1 MLNALNAIILLKK
14 SRINIFSQPTTIKP
28 IPMQNTFL
36 DNTAIE
42 IHREIQVGN
51 ICHVVFDFD
60 GTISLIRDGW
70 QNVMVPM
77 MIEYLQTETDTT
89 ETQEQLEAIVVE
101 FVDRLTGKQTIY
113 QMIQLSEEI
122 EKRGGTPKDPLA
134 YKDEYNRRLLPVV
147 EERIAGLTAGTLSAD
162 PLRVPMS
169 LEFLQSLREMGVS
182 CYLASGTD
190 VEFVK
195 NEASLLG
202 VTEYFDG
209 GIFGALREYQK
220 FSKAMIIQK
229 IITDFNLSGS
239 ELLIVGDGYVEIE
252 NAKEVG
258 ALAVG
263 VASVEGNI
271 YNMNADKRER
281 LIRAGADIIIPDFRE
296 GAQLINHL
304 FNL

>member
-1 MLNALNAIILLKK
+1 
-14 SRINIFSQPTTIKP
+14 
-28 IPMQNTFL
+28 MQNTFL
-36 DNTAIE
+36 DNTTIE
-42 IHREIQVGN
+42 IHRGIQTGN
-51 ICHVVFDFD
+51 IRHVVLDFD

-77 MIEYLQTETDTT
+77 MIECLQTETDTT
-89 ETQEQLEAIVVE
+89 ETSEQLETLVVD

-113 QMIQLSEEI
+113 QMMQLSEEI
-122 EKRGGTPKDPLA
+122 EKRGGTPKEPLA

-147 EERIAGLTAGTLSAD
+147 EERIAELAAGTLSAE

-169 LEFLQSLREMGVS
+169 LEFLQSLREMGIN

-202 VTEYFDG
+202 VAEYFDG

-220 FSKAMIIQK
+220 FSKAMVIQK
-229 IITDFNLSGS
+229 ILTDFELSGN

-252 NAKEVG
+252 NAKSVG
-258 ALAVG
+258 AIAVG
-263 VASVEGNI
+263 VASVEENM

-281 LIRAGADIIIPDFRE
+281 LIRAGADIIIRDFRE
-296 GAQLINHL
+296 GTQLLNYL
-304 FNL
+304 FSL

>member
-1 MLNALNAIILLKK
+1 MK
-14 SRINIFSQPTTIKP
+14 NI
-28 IPMQNTFL
+28 FL
-36 DNTAIE
+36 DNTLIE
-42 IHREIQVGN
+42 IHREIQTGN
-51 ICHVVFDFD
+51 IRHVVFDFD

-77 MIEYLQTETDTT
+77 MVEFLQTETNTT
-89 ETQEQLEAIVVE
+89 ETQAELEALVVE

-113 QMIQLSEEI
+113 QMMQLSEEI
-122 EKRGGTPKDPLA
+122 EKRGGTPKEPLA

-147 EERIAGLTAGTLSAD
+147 EERIAGLAAGTLPAD

-169 LEFLQSLREMGVS
+169 LEFLKSLREMGIS

-195 NEASLLG
+195 NEAGLLG
-202 VTEYFDG
+202 VADYFDG
-209 GIFGALREYQK
+209 GIFGALREHKK
-220 FSKAMIIQK
+220 FSKAMVIQK
-229 IITDFNLSGS
+229 IITDFQLSGS

-258 ALAVG
+258 AIAVG
-263 VASVEGNI
+263 VASVEDNM

-281 LIRAGADIIIPDFRE
+281 LIRAGADIIISDFRE
-296 GAQLINHL
+296 GAELLNYL

>member
-1 MLNALNAIILLKK
+1 
-14 SRINIFSQPTTIKP
+14 
-28 IPMQNTFL
+28 MQNIFL

-42 IHREIQVGN
+42 IHREVETGN
-51 ICHVVFDFD
+51 VRHVVFDFD

-77 MIEYLQTETDTT
+77 MVELLETETDTT
-89 ETQEQLEAIVVE
+89 ETQEQLEALVVE

-113 QMIQLSEEI
+113 QMIQLGEEI
-122 EKRGGTPKDPLA
+122 EKRGGTPQEPLA

-147 EERIAGLTAGTLSAD
+147 EERIAGLAAGTLSAE
-162 PLRVPMS
+162 PLRVPKS
-169 LEFLQSLREMGVS
+169 LEFLRSLREMGIH

-202 VTEYFDG
+202 VAPYFDG
-209 GIFGALREYQK
+209 GIFGALREYKK
-220 FSKAMIIQK
+220 FSKAMVIQK
-229 IITDFNLSGS
+229 IITDFELSGN
-239 ELLIVGDGYVEIE
+239 ELLIIGDGYVEIE
-252 NAKEVG
+252 NAKAVG
-258 ALAVG
+258 AIAVG
-263 VASVEGNI
+263 VASVEANR

-296 GAQLINHL
+296 GAQLIDYL
-304 FNL
+304 FNS

>member
-1 MLNALNAIILLKK
+1 
-14 SRINIFSQPTTIKP
+14 
-28 IPMQNTFL
+28 MQNTFL
-36 DNTAIE
+36 DNTTIE
-42 IHREIQVGN
+42 IHRGIQTGN
-51 ICHVVFDFD
+51 IRHVVLDFD

-77 MIEYLQTETDTT
+77 MIECLQTETDTT
-89 ETQEQLEAIVVE
+89 ETSEQLETLVVD

-113 QMIQLSEEI
+113 QMMQLSEEI
-122 EKRGGTPKDPLA
+122 EKRGGTPKEPLA

-147 EERIAGLTAGTLSAD
+147 EERIAELAAGTLSAE

-169 LEFLQSLREMGVS
+169 LEFLQSLREMGIN

-202 VTEYFDG
+202 VAEYFDG

-220 FSKAMIIQK
+220 FSKAMVIQK
-229 IITDFNLSGS
+229 ILTDFELSGN

-252 NAKEVG
+252 NAKSVG
-258 ALAVG
+258 AIAVG
-263 VASVEGNI
+263 VASVEENI

-281 LIRAGADIIIPDFRE
+281 LIRAGADIIIRDFRE
-296 GAQLINHL
+296 GTQLLNYL
-304 FNL
+304 FN

>member
-1 MLNALNAIILLKK
+1 
-14 SRINIFSQPTTIKP
+14 
-28 IPMQNTFL
+28 MQNTFL

-70 QNVMVPM
+70 QNVMVPLM
-77 MIEYLQTETDTT
+77 VECLQTETDTT
-89 ETQEQLEAIVVE
+89 ETQEQLEALVVE

-122 EKRGGTPKDPLA
+122 EKRGGAPKDPLA

-147 EERIAGLTAGTLSAD
+147 EERVAGLAAGTLPAE

-169 LEFLQSLREMGVS
+169 LEFLQSLREMGIS

-202 VTEYFDG
+202 VAEYFDG
-209 GIFGALREYQK
+209 GIFGALREYKK
-220 FSKAMIIQK
+220 FSKAMVIQK
-229 IITDFNLSGS
+229 IVKDIASTARSYSGS

-258 ALAVG
+258 AIAVG
-263 VASVEGNI
+263 VASVEDNM

-281 LIRAGADIIIPDFRE
+281 LIRAGADIIISDFRE
-296 GAQLINHL
+296 GTQLLSYL

>member
-1 MLNALNAIILLKK
+1 
-14 SRINIFSQPTTIKP
+14 
-28 IPMQNTFL
+28 MQNVFF
-36 DNTAIE
+36 DNTSIE
-42 IHREIQVGN
+42 IHREIQTGN
-51 ICHVVFDFD
+51 IRHVVFDFD

-77 MIEYLQTETDTT
+77 MVECLQQETATP
-89 ETQEQLEAIVVE
+89 ETQAQLEALVVE

-113 QMIQLSEEI
+113 QMMQLSEEI
-122 EKRGGTPKDPLA
+122 EKRGGTPKEPLA

-147 EERIAGLTAGTLSAD
+147 EERVAGLAAGTLTAE
-162 PLRVPMS
+162 PLRVPKS
-169 LEFLQSLREMGVS
+169 LEFLQSLREMGIS

-202 VTEYFDG
+202 VAEYFDG
-209 GIFGALREYQK
+209 GIFGALREYKK
-220 FSKAMIIQK
+220 FSKAMVIQK
-229 IITDFNLSGS
+229 IITDFALSGS
-239 ELLIVGDGYVEIE
+239 ELLIIGDGYVEIE
-252 NAKEVG
+252 NAKAVG
-258 ALAVG
+258 AIAVG
-263 VASVEGNI
+263 VASVEDNK

-296 GAQLINHL
+296 GAKLLDYL

>member
-1 MLNALNAIILLKK
+1 MENL
-14 SRINIFSQPTTIKP
+14 
-28 IPMQNTFL
+28 FL

-42 IHREIQVGN
+42 IHNEIQTGN
-51 ICHVVFDFD
+51 IRHVVFDFD

-77 MIEYLQTETDTT
+77 MIECLQTETDTT
-89 ETQEQLEAIVVE
+89 ETPEQLEALVVD

-113 QMIQLSEEI
+113 QMMQLSEEI
-122 EKRGGTPKDPLA
+122 EKRGGTPKEPLA

-147 EERIAGLTAGTLSAD
+147 EERIAELAAGTLSAE
-162 PLRVPMS
+162 PLRVPKS
-169 LEFLQSLREMGVS
+169 LEFLQSLREMGIN

-195 NEASLLG
+195 NEAGLLG
-202 VTEYFDG
+202 VSEYFDG
-209 GIFGALREYQK
+209 GIFGALREYKK

-229 IITDFNLSGS
+229 ILTDFELSGN

-252 NAKEVG
+252 NAKAVG
-258 ALAVG
+258 AIAVG
-263 VASVEGNI
+263 VASVEGNR

-281 LIRAGADIIIPDFRE
+281 LIRAGADIIILDFQE
-296 GAQLINHL
+296 GAKLLNYL
-304 FNL
+304 FN

>member
-1 MLNALNAIILLKK
+1 
-14 SRINIFSQPTTIKP
+14 
-28 IPMQNTFL
+28 MQNVFFN
-36 DNTAIE
+36 NTSIE
-42 IHREIQVGN
+42 IHREIQTGN
-51 ICHVVFDFD
+51 IRHVVFDFD

-77 MIEYLQTETDTT
+77 MVECLQTETDTT
-89 ETQEQLEAIVVE
+89 ETPEQLETLVVE

-122 EKRGGTPKDPLA
+122 EKRGSTPKEPLA
-134 YKDEYNRRLLPVV
+134 YKDEYNRRLLPIV
-147 EERIAGLTAGTLSAD
+147 EARIAGLAAGTLSAE

-169 LEFLQSLREMGVS
+169 LEFLQSLREMEIS

-195 NEASLLG
+195 NEAVLLG
-202 VTEYFDG
+202 VAGYFDG
-209 GIFGALREYQK
+209 GIFGALREYEK
-220 FSKAMIIQK
+220 FSKAMVIQK
-229 IITDFNLSGS
+229 IIADFALRGN

-252 NAKEVG
+252 NAKAVG
-258 ALAVG
+258 AIAVG
-263 VASVEGNI
+263 VASIEDNM

-296 GAQLINHL
+296 GAQLLDYL

>member
-1 MLNALNAIILLKK
+1 
-14 SRINIFSQPTTIKP
+14 
-28 IPMQNTFL
+28 MQNLFL

-42 IHREIQVGN
+42 IHRETQTGN
-51 ICHVVFDFD
+51 IRHVVFDFD

-77 MIEYLQTETDTT
+77 MVECLQTETDTT
-89 ETQEQLEAIVVE
+89 ETQEQLETLVVE

-122 EKRGGTPKDPLA
+122 AKRGGTPKEPLA

-147 EERIAGLTAGTLSAD
+147 EERIAGLTAGTLPAD

-169 LEFLQSLREMGVS
+169 LEFLRSLREMGIS

-190 VEFVK
+190 IEFVK
-195 NEASLLG
+195 NEAGLLG
-202 VTEYFDG
+202 VAEYFDG

-220 FSKAMIIQK
+220 FSKAMVIQK
-229 IITDFNLSGS
+229 IITDSQISGS

-252 NAKEVG
+252 NAKAVG
-258 ALAVG
+258 AIAVG

-296 GAQLINHL
+296 GVQLLDYL